1 MSLTSDGFFCCCCC
15 CCCGM
20 PCQVHLAEVSSQAHS
35 TLAAIRAHKP
45 WTISWSNVPD
55 YYDPQVGWAL
65 SMAW

>member
-1 MSLTSDGFFCCCCC
+1 
-15 CCCGM
+15 M